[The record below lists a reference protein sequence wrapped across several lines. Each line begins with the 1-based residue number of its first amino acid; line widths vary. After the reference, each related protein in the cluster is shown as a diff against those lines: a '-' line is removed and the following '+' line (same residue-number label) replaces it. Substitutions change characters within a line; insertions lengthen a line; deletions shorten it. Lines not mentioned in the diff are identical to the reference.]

1 MIAKQKDINV
11 PRQLIQRIELE
22 MEQERQNQITDMQ
35 IQGSLMKKEEDVD
48 GTYYMVEKS
57 VLNPINQIS
66 TSILNGS
73 EDLQQY
79 QQSM

>member
-1 MIAKQKDINV
+1 
-11 PRQLIQRIELE
+11 
-22 MEQERQNQITDMQ
+22 
-35 IQGSLMKKEEDVD
+35 MKKEEDVD

-79 QQSM
+79 QQSMQKKSKNKKMKSSRRKACFCAVPGGKKCQVF